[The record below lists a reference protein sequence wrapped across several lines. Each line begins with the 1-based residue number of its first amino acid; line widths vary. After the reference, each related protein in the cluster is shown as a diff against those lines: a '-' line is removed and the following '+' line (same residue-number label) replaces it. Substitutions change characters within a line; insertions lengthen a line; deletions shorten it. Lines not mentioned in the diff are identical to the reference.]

1 MVQRLNVGGGEAVAA
16 LVPRLVR
23 PGPRGG
29 KAELVSADEVE
40 RVLEQVLALGDAR
53 VVPCLVELL
62 GAVEQRVRHAAV
74 RTLDGL
80 VPRGL
85 TDLVLLE
92 SRIRDRGIYCYD
104 AWWPEDRPQLG
115 HGLTESQARL
125 AIAAGLPMR
134 VLGVLSFNADGRVRE
149 LATRALAGLSGG
161 EEVPFLLLRANDWV
175 SQVLEP
181 ARNALLRRCSEQH
194 AATFAGALP
203 LVERIAAKRRV
214 DHGWLVRA
222 IHTLLTDSEPG
233 LESLTRILAGA
244 GDRDTRRAAARLVRA
259 SDKLAPLHFHQGL
272 ADSDPIVRTLLVTAT
287 LERATT
293 EQLQEWVPR
302 FLTDSSARIR
312 ALTFTTAEAKCPDL
326 LATRLQTLL
335 FDDNVWLR
343 EFARQ
348 KLSRTG
354 QQDFRRLY
362 VDAVVVGNPTTL
374 RAGLAGLGEVGTEED
389 AAFAVPHVTT
399 GPARTRRVALQT
411 VHKLQKQR
419 AAATILAALGGE
431 SAGVSKVATEL
442 VLGRSSGVLTEDL
455 VGLTVSSC
463 AHVRANALRALAGTD
478 RWEALIAGLERVSDS
493 EPRVARAADRIL
505 ALWRQIPAS
514 LYTRPSASQHARIR
528 AALLRNGASLPKVS
542 STINA
547 VLGST

>member
-1 MVQRLNVGGGEAVAA
+1 
-16 LVPRLVR
+16 
-23 PGPRGG
+23 
-29 KAELVSADEVE
+29 
-40 RVLEQVLALGDAR
+40 
-53 VVPCLVELL
+53 
-62 GAVEQRVRHAAV
+62 
-74 RTLDGL
+74 
-80 VPRGL
+80 
-85 TDLVLLE
+85 
-92 SRIRDRGIYCYD
+92 
-104 AWWPEDRPQLG
+104 
-115 HGLTESQARL
+115 
-125 AIAAGLPMR
+125 
-134 VLGVLSFNADGRVRE
+134 VLSFNADGRIRE
-149 LATRALAGLSGG
+149 LATHALATFSSG

-175 SQVLEP
+175 SQVMQP
-181 ARNALLRRCSEQH
+181 ARNALLRRCTEQY
-194 AATFAGALP
+194 AATFAGALS

-222 IHTLLTDSEPG
+222 VHTLLTDSERG
-233 LESLTRILAGA
+233 LESLTRLLAGA

-272 ADSDPIVRTLLVTAT
+272 ADSDSIVRTLLVTAT

-293 EQLQEWVPR
+293 EQLQEWVPK

-312 ALTFTTAEAKCPDL
+312 ALTFTTAEAKCPEL
-326 LATRLQTLL
+326 LATRLQALL

-348 KLSRTG
+348 KLSGTCP
-354 QQDFRRLY
+354 QDFRGLY
-362 VDAVVVGNPTTL
+362 TEAVVGGRPTTL
-374 RAGLAGLGEVGTEED
+374 RAALAGLGEVGTEQD
-389 AAFAVPHVTT
+389 AAFAAPYVTV

-411 VHKLQKQR
+411 VHKLRKER
-419 AAATILAALGGE
+419 AAPTILAALGGE

-442 VLGRSSGVLTEDL
+442 VLGGSSGILSDDL
-455 VGLTVSSC
+455 VALTTSSF

-478 RWEALIAGLERVSDS
+478 RWEALIAGLERASDS

-528 AALLRNGASLPKVS
+528 AALLRNGASLPNVS